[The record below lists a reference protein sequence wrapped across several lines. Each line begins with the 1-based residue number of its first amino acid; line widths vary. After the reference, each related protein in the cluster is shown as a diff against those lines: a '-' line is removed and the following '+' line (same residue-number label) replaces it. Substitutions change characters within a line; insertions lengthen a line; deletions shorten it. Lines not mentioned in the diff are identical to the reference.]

1 MKRRVVPPARCTKS
15 AARGEFTSCE
25 DSTKKPTLMEGK
37 DLDVF
42 VEAMPA
48 QIFFFFPRVMVR
60 DLE

>member
-1 MKRRVVPPARCTKS
+1 MKRRVAPPARHTKS

-25 DSTKKPTLMEGK
+25 DSTKKKALMEGK

-48 QIFFFFPRVMVR
+48 QIFFFF
-60 DLE
+60 LGLWLGI